1 MQTDQREQTKFF
13 LLQKNETRG
22 AGFCRTFSALDDN
35 VVVKVVLGAV
45 LEQSLLDRSESD
57 LDFFLNYILVLKTRF
72 QEKKHYGLEVLGTEM
87 FHK

>member
-1 MQTDQREQTKFF
+1 MQADQPGQPRFF
-13 LLQKNETRG
+13 LLQKNETSG
-22 AGFCRTFSALDDN
+22 AGFCRSFSALDDN

-72 QEKKHYGLEVLGTEM
+72 QEKKHYGLEVLGTDT